1 MVLTPQWLWVP
12 ASGGR
17 CDVPPG
23 QASQLRR
30 GVLGAQLRG
39 CESWQH
45 HRRVPEAQRPHS
57 SHQEDQVSPWL
68 SWLSL
73 CRPLPVI
80 PTPESPH
87 PAPRL
92 PPCASVSMQMQPKPQ
107 GGNQKASYLLKFT
120 TPFGIPVGVSKA
132 GRSFSPSLMAFIRNT
147 CKGRVKGHCESWQ
160 RSPPRLLDP
169 EWEVSEA
176 LGSDRPGR
184 EPDSMTA
191 WLNSP
196 PRL

>member
-1 MVLTPQWLWVP
+1 M
-12 ASGGR
+12 A
-17 CDVPPG
+17 
-23 QASQLRR
+23 ASQEGPR
-30 GVLGAQLRG
+30 GSAT
-39 CESWQH
+39 
-45 HRRVPEAQRPHS
+45 
-57 SHQEDQVSPWL
+57 
-68 SWLSL
+68 
-73 CRPLPVI
+73 PLFTPGRSGEPLAKLAFTMP
-80 PTPESPH
+80 PTPCDSYTRITP
-87 PAPRL
+87 PCPRP